1 MSLRRSPEFRP
12 NLWDGLVVLAVIAL
26 AVGSA
31 LAVWGGGRE
40 VSDSGTVVV
49 TVDGREADRFPLEA
63 LLESPRTY
71 TNNGYTL
78 ELVYGLRSMEGPAL
92 DHRESS
98 GEFGVQVAWADCP
111 TQDCVR
117 TGLISRGGQSIVC
130 LPARII
136 VQLTGVDSGADSGV
150 DAVLG

>member
-1 MSLRRSPEFRP
+1 MKSSPKLRP
-12 NLWDGLVVLAVIAL
+12 NVWDALVVLTVLAL
-26 AVGSA
+26 AAGGA
-31 LAVWGGGRE
+31 LAVWSGGGAE
-40 VSDSGTVVV
+40 ADPGTVVV
-49 TVDGREADRFPLEA
+49 TIDGRETDRFPLEK

-78 ELVYGLRSMEGPAL
+78 EVAYGLRDMESPPP
-92 DHRESS
+92 DHAPSP
-98 GEFGVQVAWADCP
+98 GEAGVRVAQADCP

-117 TGLISRGGQSIVC
+117 TGLITRSGQSIVC

-136 VQLTGVDSGADSGV
+136 VRLEGGAADPDAV

>member
-12 NLWDGLVVLAVIAL
+12 NLWDALVVLAVIAL

-40 VSDSGTVVV
+40 TAGTVVV
-49 TVDGREADRFPLEA
+49 TIDGREADRFPLEA

-78 ELVYGLRSMEGPAL
+78 ELVYGLRGMEGPAL
-92 DHRESS
+92 DHRKPS
-98 GEFGVQVAWADCP
+98 GEYGVQAAWADCP

-136 VQLTGVDSGADSGV
+136 VQLTGTADPGGV